1 MLRLP
6 LPEYLKE
13 FNSRVKE
20 FLKKKEFEVDEM
32 NHVLVNEYQ
41 PGQGIM
47 AHTDGPA
54 YSTVVATISTGG
66 AQILNIRNKKTKEII
81 LSGIISRYFF
91 ILSFSLS

>member
-20 FLKKKEFEVDEM
+20 FLEKRDFEVDEM

-47 AHTDGPA
+47 AHTDGSA
-54 YSTVVATISTGG
+54 YSTVVATITTGG
-66 AQILNIRNKKTKEII
+66 GQILNIRKKENKEII
-81 LSGIISRYFF
+81 HSGIISRHFF
-91 ILSFSLS
+91 MLFF

>member
-6 LPEYLKE
+6 LPEYLEE

-20 FLKKKEFEVDEM
+20 FLEKRAFEVDEM

-54 YSTVVATISTGG
+54 YSTVVATITTGG
-66 AQILNIRNKKTKEII
+66 GQI
-81 LSGIISRYFF
+81 
-91 ILSFSLS
+91 